1 MEREFT
7 SLQGQRDLMQQ
18 EIDGHIHHIH
28 TLKDSNFKL
37 TEALETAVSKGE
49 AFKQKYVIG
58 KVLLV
63 NLFLFQ
69 T

>member
-1 MEREFT
+1 
-7 SLQGQRDLMQQ
+7 MQQ